1 MRNLMK
7 LGGVLMMAVILMFIT
22 VKSYADQSE
31 CKNSE
36 FFMNEN
42 NSKTIV
48 QRFNK
53 EVIVD
58 LNRKSFDELMST
70 DFINH
75 SAASGTDN
83 GPNSMWNTFS
93 NVLHPAISNLNVE
106 ILDQIVEGDKVVTRK
121 RITGRH
127 TGSLMGIEATGRDVS
142 IDVIDIIRV
151 KNGQYAEHWGLNTFG
166 AVIQE
171 LKSAEN

>member
-1 MRNLMK
+1 M
-7 LGGVLMMAVILMFIT
+7 
-22 VKSYADQSE
+22 
-31 CKNSE
+31 
-36 FFMNEN
+36 
-42 NSKTIV
+42 
-48 QRFNK
+48 
-53 EVIVD
+53 
-58 LNRKSFDELMST
+58 
-70 DFINH
+70 
-75 SAASGTDN
+75 
-83 GPNSMWNTFS
+83 
-93 NVLHPAISNLNVE
+93 
-106 ILDQIVEGDKVVTRK
+106 VTRK

>member
-22 VKSYADQSE
+22 VNSYADQSE

-93 NVLHPAISNLNVE
+93 NVLHPAIR
-106 ILDQIVEGDKVVTRK
+106 EGANKYP
-121 RITGRH
+121 
-127 TGSLMGIEATGRDVS
+127 MCQ
-142 IDVIDIIRV
+142 
-151 KNGQYAEHWGLNTFG
+151 N
-166 AVIQE
+166 
-171 LKSAEN
+171 

>member
-1 MRNLMK
+1 
-7 LGGVLMMAVILMFIT
+7 
-22 VKSYADQSE
+22 
-31 CKNSE
+31 
-36 FFMNEN
+36 MNEN

-106 ILDQIVEGDKVVTRK
+106 ILDQIVEGDKV
-121 RITGRH
+121 
-127 TGSLMGIEATGRDVS
+127 
-142 IDVIDIIRV
+142 
-151 KNGQYAEHWGLNTFG
+151 
-166 AVIQE
+166 
-171 LKSAEN
+171 